1 MRLTQPTKSTRVY
14 LARQNA
20 LHKAL
25 KKFIRDAKTL
35 RRQSKGGAR

>member
-25 KKFIRDAKTL
+25 KKFIREAKKAK
-35 RRQSKGGAR
+35 REGKAA